1 MMSLTVYAQTSIMI
15 SRSRIH
21 HIHINRIKPSQSDSL
36 RNNGQHMLS
45 PMSRIKPLIPR
56 NDRSLYVVYQ
66 RFIHNLHNTQKGRS
80 YLCGIKIMFKKQ
92 NPEPHR

>member
-1 MMSLTVYAQTSIMI
+1 MMSLPVYAQTSIMI

-56 NDRSLYVVYQ
+56 NDRSLDILNKC
-66 RFIHNLHNTQKGRS
+66 FIHNHFKNRKTYRNVQPAGGR
-80 YLCGIKIMFKKQ
+80 LFAKA
-92 NPEPHR
+92 N